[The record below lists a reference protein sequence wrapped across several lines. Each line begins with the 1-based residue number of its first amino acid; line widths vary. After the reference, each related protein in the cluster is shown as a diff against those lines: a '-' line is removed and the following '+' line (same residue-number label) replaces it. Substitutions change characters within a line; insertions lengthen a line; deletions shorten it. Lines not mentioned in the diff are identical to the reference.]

1 MNMRISVENLITD
14 EAVQGVKYTS
24 FCDMITKVYHKT
36 ERGIF
41 YGKYV

>member
-1 MNMRISVENLITD
+1 MKFDVVILITD